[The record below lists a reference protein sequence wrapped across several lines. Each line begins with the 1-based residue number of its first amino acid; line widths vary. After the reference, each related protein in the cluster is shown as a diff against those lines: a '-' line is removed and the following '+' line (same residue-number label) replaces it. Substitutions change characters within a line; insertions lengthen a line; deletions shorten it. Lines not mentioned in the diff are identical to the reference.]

1 MESTG
6 VVGLEVGVEAADADA
21 GAAVV
26 VVESE
31 GAEADETDIEGG
43 DGDVAGLESRLHEVL
58 GMRELQ
64 AGVRKNIEEEAVA
77 LSEDDAD
84 TVVGEGLDAVDLAE
98 VTLEV
103 GGSAHFA
110 VDLVAVE
117 GEVEPE
123 LDVPAVKGV
132 PSCQKTSL
140 RRVKVH
146 SVKAGLTVHVAARY
160 GQAM

>member
-1 MESTG
+1 MPSRKGIGATG
-6 VVGLEVGVEAADADA
+6 VVGLEVGVVATDADA

-26 VVESE
+26 VLEGE
-31 GAEADETDIEGG
+31 GAYAYEAHIEGG

-58 GMRELQ
+58 GVRELQ
-64 AGVRKNIEEEAVA
+64 AGVRKNIEEKAIA

-84 TVVGEGLDAVDLAE
+84 AVVREGLDAGDLAE

-103 GGSAHFA
+103 GGSAHLA

-123 LDVPAVKGV
+123 LDVLGSEGRAVV
-132 PSCQKTSL
+132 PD
-140 RRVKVH
+140 RRRR
-146 SVKAGLTVHVAARY
+146 G
-160 GQAM
+160 G